1 MTDETA
7 TLSTF
12 TQPDGVALCSDDI
25 LFHIQANGDWL
36 YLDSALPA
44 KFAALFSSILH
55 CIDNEYLLIT
65 PVEKVKVTV
74 EAYPFLLVDYQDTSL
89 DGDSNNQLIFTS
101 SIGTQ
106 LSAINIADII
116 VTDDGI
122 YAPLIRGLVG
132 QLNRACYYRYI
143 NEYLSFNSVNLS
155 SK

>member
-12 TQPDGVALCSDDI
+12 TQPDGVALCSDDV

-36 YLDSALPA
+36 YLDSPLPA

-74 EAYPFLLVDYQDTSL
+74 EAYPLLLVDYHQAASTEAQ
-89 DGDSNNQLIFTS
+89 SNDLQLIFSS

-106 LSAINIADII
+106 LPAINIADII

-143 NEYLSFNSVNLS
+143 NEYLYFD
-155 SK
+155 

>member
-7 TLSTF
+7 ALGSYTHP
-12 TQPDGVALCSDDI
+12 QGVALCSDEA

-36 YLDSALPA
+36 YLNSPLPA

-74 EAYPFLLVDYQDTSL
+74 EAYPFLLVDYHQAASTEVQVN
-89 DGDSNNQLIFTS
+89 DSQLIFTS

-106 LSAINIADII
+106 LPAINIADII
-116 VTDDGI
+116 ATDDGI

-143 NEYLSFNSVNLS
+143 NEYLSFD
-155 SK
+155 